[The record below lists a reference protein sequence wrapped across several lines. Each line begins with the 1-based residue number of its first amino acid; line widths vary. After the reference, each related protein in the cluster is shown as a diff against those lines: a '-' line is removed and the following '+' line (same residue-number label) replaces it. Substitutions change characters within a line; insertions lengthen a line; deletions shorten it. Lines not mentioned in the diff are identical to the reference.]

1 MRTPI
6 RPHPKIER
14 YMISEGHP
22 QTPSRGVEPLRTP
35 PAGVILRHQQ
45 QSLETLTGSG
55 RSEATGAG
63 PAEGATDAHPQILR
77 PPETSRG
84 SSG

>member
-22 QTPSRGVEPLRTP
+22 QTPSRGVEPLCTP
-35 PAGVILRHQQ
+35 PAVVILRHQQ
-45 QSLETLTGSG
+45 QSLETLKGSERREESG
-55 RSEATGAG
+55 GGEAPSVASGQT
-63 PAEGATDAHPQILR
+63 PPQILR
-77 PPETSRG
+77 PPQAD
-84 SSG
+84 SG